1 MAWEEWQSTA
11 AEMARQQFMLAGALN
26 RMLKRALSAG
36 TYFPMTAYC
45 TCNSTQ
51 HQHELSNTL
60 CTR

>member
-36 TYFPMTAYC
+36 TYCRMTAYC

-51 HQHELSNTL
+51 HQHELINTL